1 MPYDAIHT
9 LNRFYATLGPQITT
23 RGGEINNTM
32 GDGFLAIF
40 MQPDEREACRAA
52 VDAGLA
58 LLETTKSLS
67 EYTQHAYDQ
76 ELRIGVGIHVGPLIY
91 GSIGHGAARRM
102 TAIGDNVNLASRI
115 ESATKQLGEPLLVSP
130 DVSTLLGDQRAWREA
145 GVATLQGI
153 PEPMALFA
161 PA

>member
-1 MPYDAIHT
+1 
-9 LNRFYATLGPQITT
+9 
-23 RGGEINNTM
+23 
-32 GDGFLAIF
+32 
-40 MQPDEREACRAA
+40 
-52 VDAGLA
+52 
-58 LLETTKSLS
+58 
-67 EYTQHAYDQ
+67 
-76 ELRIGVGIHVGPLIY
+76 
-91 GSIGHGAARRM
+91 M

-153 PEPMALFA
+153 PGPMALFA